1 MKPSTVHRQ
10 RELRIQKAVVALY
23 NGMSVRKAASVYS
36 LPKSTVHD
44 AFYAPVTPR
53 LSEHQKRALT
63 NGEEKQILCLLRR
76 YSDKGVPLTRQ
87 HVIEAVQRLVAGFP
101 PYRRI
106 TLPFKDGTPGPRYIR
121 SFLRRHND
129 ELLFVKPLRQQHERF
144 RAVNADV
151 LCKHFS
157 TLERLVVELG
167 LDPERIWNLDECG
180 VTPGRDEQGASARK
194 RIVTRQGSR
203 DFRSVNV
210 GYEKRVTFM
219 PAICA
224 SGETGPCLFVYKGKS
239 FPYRCYVKNGEEHV
253 DSLAH
258 HLPRRAVIKMREE
271 GGGVDSDNFFE
282 MGELFCGFCV
292 GFHCQWA

>member
-1 MKPSTVHRQ
+1 
-10 RELRIQKAVVALY
+10 
-23 NGMSVRKAASVYS
+23 MSVRKAASVYS
-36 LPKSTVHD
+36 LPKSTVHV

-87 HVIEAVQRLVAGFP
+87 HVIEAVQRLVARFS

-106 TLPFKDGTPGPRYIR
+106 TLPFKDGTPRARYIR

-203 DFRSVNV
+203 YFRSVNV
-210 GYEKRVTFM
+210 GYGKRVTFM
-219 PAICA
+219 PAISA
-224 SGETGPCLFVYKGKS
+224 SRETGPCLFVYKGKS
-239 FPYRCYVKNGEEHV
+239 FPYRCYVKNGVEHV